1 MLDYTM
7 VSSPAQSYIWYVNGV
22 EIPDSDTMYWQPI
35 YNGNYNV
42 RIYDQYGCSAISS
55 PFAFSWV
62 GIGALPNNG
71 IRMFPNPA
79 MSKFKIDSETP
90 IERISVYS
98 SSGQLQ
104 FSKSGDFKTLEI
116 GSDSW
121 SSGLYLVRI
130 KTAKSEYSRH
140 LIISAP

>member
-22 EIPDSDTMYWQPI
+22 EIPDSDTMFWQPI

-55 PFAFSWV
+55 PFTFSWV
-62 GIGALPNNG
+62 GLDVLINKE
-71 IRMFPNPA
+71 IRLFPNPA
-79 MSKFKIDSETP
+79 TNKFKIDSEMP

-104 FSKSGDFKTLEI
+104 FSKSGDFKTFEI
-116 GSDSW
+116 GSETW
-121 SSGLYLVRI
+121 SSGVYLVRI

-140 LIISAP
+140 LIILAP